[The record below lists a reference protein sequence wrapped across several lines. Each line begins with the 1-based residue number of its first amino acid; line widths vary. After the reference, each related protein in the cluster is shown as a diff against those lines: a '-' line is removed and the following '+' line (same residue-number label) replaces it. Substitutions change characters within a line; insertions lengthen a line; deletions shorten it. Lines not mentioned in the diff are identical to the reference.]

1 MSDPAREL
9 DQPQPPD
16 HAGVQA
22 VYQKLVLLTKHNLKI
37 PSFHKYNNTPF
48 SDGDLQPAK
57 IVDHYLTGKELY
69 KEIKKCYGLSG
80 VDLVRQIYSEH
91 LLEGNQSNAAVSLPS
106 QRMIDNILARR
117 SIQRLEK
124 KRQTVK
130 MIKKLNEEKVCLEKM
145 LQELQLEKKSFRHD
159 FKVSPRDMENKR
171 TLQNRIHSTMECLPE
186 LEARVQNLR
195 EELHR
200 EDEKKLR
207 PYIGESLSVAAE
219 PYQLQDMKMVQ
230 ELLGE
235 MVENLMDDYII
246 HVPQDIQPECEK
258 DKRVK
263 ILEEMSFERAVQ
275 LIMEQ
280 LVLEV
285 TFEMAKQ
292 LGQETF
298 TDKSPTWTLGFDII
312 FRATEEASNTKKQRE
327 KNQDDVQTHFILQQI
342 KVRDHHRKEM
352 WKHTLEEHTK
362 DANVQRIGYI
372 DGGLA

>member
-37 PSFHKYNNTPF
+37 PSFHKYNTPF

-69 KEIKKCYGLSG
+69 KEIKKYYGLSG

-124 KRQTVK
+124 KKQTVK
-130 MIKKLNEEKVCLEKM
+130 TIKKLNEEKVCLEKM

-171 TLQNRIHSTMECLPE
+171 TLQNRIHATMECLPE

-219 PYQLQDMKMVQ
+219 PDQLQDMKMVQ

-280 LVLEV
+280 LVLESMV
-285 TFEMAKQ
+285 E
-292 LGQETF
+292 
-298 TDKSPTWTLGFDII
+298 
-312 FRATEEASNTKKQRE
+312 
-327 KNQDDVQTHFILQQI
+327 
-342 KVRDHHRKEM
+342 
-352 WKHTLEEHTK
+352 TLEQIMFVKSVRQWSE
-362 DANVQRIGYI
+362 Q
-372 DGGLA
+372 